1 MPGSLVAYLST
12 TKLRSN
18 TDFNNMNVNLLL
30 SNIIFLVHTFFI
42 MKLVNFLVKCRN
54 ERVTVEMKDGSQVT
68 GTVKSVSPTMNVI
81 LTQAD
86 LIHNES
92 KQHLDSITIRGNM
105 VRLVILPDELNL
117 DAILSD
123 AIFRPKKKSSK
134 TAPKTPIQKPKSRTK
149 GF

>member
-1 MPGSLVAYLST
+1 
-12 TKLRSN
+12 
-18 TDFNNMNVNLLL
+18 
-30 SNIIFLVHTFFI
+30 

-68 GTVKSVSPTMNVI
+68 GTVKAVSPAMNVI

-86 LIHNES
+86 LIHNEN

-105 VRLVILPDELNL
+105 VRMVILPDDLNL

-123 AIFRPKKKSSK
+123 AIFRPKKKSKSK
-134 TAPKTPIQKPKSRTK
+134 TGPKTVVQKPKSRTK